1 MPELNRANASLVNG
15 TVTFLFT
22 DIEGSAGLWE
32 EEPERMRA
40 ALACHD
46 RLVRDAVAH
55 NAGKVVKATGD
66 GIHAVFSDPA
76 DGVAAAIAM
85 QRALADPTATAGLAL
100 RIRTGLHVGYV
111 ELRDADYFGS
121 AVNRA
126 ARIMGAAYGGQILL
140 SQSIVEAIDR
150 RLPTGIALRELGTV
164 LLRGMTQP
172 ERVRQIVHP
181 ELRSEFPALRSLE
194 TTPSNLP
201 TQLTS
206 FVGREHE
213 RAEVAAL
220 VRRFRLVTLV
230 GVGGLGKT
238 RLSLCVAADLLDS
251 YADGVWFVELAS
263 LSDPRL
269 VPHAVA
275 TVLGIREEPGHPV
288 IKALVK
294 FAAERNFLL
303 ILDNCE
309 HLAQAC
315 ANIAESL
322 LQSGPRVS
330 ILASSREHLRIGPE
344 RVYPVSTLSLPPS
357 DREVS
362 LDELRQY
369 GAVQLFAERA
379 LAVQPDFRLSEE
391 SASATIDICRRLDGI
406 PLAIELA
413 AARLQS
419 MSLESIAA
427 RLTHRLRLLTGGS
440 RTALGRQQTLTALID
455 WSHDLLSVKERV
467 LFRRLA
473 AFAGGWTL
481 EAAEAVGA
489 GDQVEAADVIDLLT
503 ALVEKSMVGFGR
515 ESSRYFLLETFREYG
530 LQRLHESGER
540 ASVQARHISYF
551 LDLGE
556 QSYKPIQQG
565 DRSARD
571 WLKVLDAE
579 RENLL
584 AAHTYCD
591 AADCERG
598 VGLELAH
605 ACYPYWR
612 WRGSVETGSQILREA
627 LARHGAQAQTKAR
640 CRALHAA
647 GLLSCYA
654 GRFEEAQSYLTECE
668 AATIEIGFDL
678 NPAGRIQLLAFALL
692 GQGKWSLA
700 RRRCEQALS
709 LARQSGDR
717 LQEASALSNLAQTY
731 RVAGQLDEATS
742 LLRLSNNLALALPN
756 LELIAMNTVTLA
768 MIALSKRD
776 VPAAVVTALEALEV
790 AGEGKSKHLGQA
802 VLDLAVGL
810 ASCCEEWEVAS
821 RLLGAAESHL
831 ISTGFRRD
839 PVDDAFLEP
848 LVARAKA
855 ALGAASFDDRVRQG
869 GRGVFEDAMTE
880 VMDLFERHLQQ

>member
-1 MPELNRANASLVNG
+1 MSEPTRAGSSLASR

-22 DIEGSAGLWE
+22 DIEGSARLWE

-46 RLVRDAVAH
+46 RLVRDAVAQ
-55 NAGKVVKATGD
+55 NAGIVVKATGD
-66 GIHAVFSDPA
+66 GIHAAFSDPA

-85 QRALADPTATAGLAL
+85 QCALADPAATVGLAL

-111 ELRDADYFGS
+111 ELRNADYFGS

-126 ARIMGAAYGGQILL
+126 ARIMGAAHGGQILL
-140 SQSIVEAIDR
+140 SQSIVEAIG
-150 RLPTGIALRELGTV
+150 RLPTGISLRELGTV

-172 ERVRQIVHP
+172 ERVWQIVHP

-206 FVGREHE
+206 FVGRELE

-220 VRRFRLVTLV
+220 VRQFRLVTLV

-238 RLSLCVAADLLDS
+238 RLSLRVAADLLDS

-269 VPHAVA
+269 VPYAVA
-275 TVLGIREEPGHPV
+275 SVLGVREEPGYPV

-294 FAAERNFLL
+294 FAADRNFLL

-309 HLAQAC
+309 HLVQAC
-315 ANIAESL
+315 AGLAESL

-344 RVYPVSTLSLPPS
+344 RVYPVSALSLPPS
-357 DREVS
+357 DREAS
-362 LDELRQY
+362 LDELREY

-391 SASATIDICRRLDGI
+391 NASATIDICRRLDGI

-440 RTALGRQQTLTALID
+440 RTALARQQTLTALID

-473 AFAGGWTL
+473 VFAGGWTL

-489 GDQVEAADVIDLLT
+489 RDQVEAADVVDLLT
-503 ALVEKSMVGFGR
+503 ALVEKSMVGFGS
-515 ESSRYFLLETFREYG
+515 EASRYFLLETVREYG

-540 ASVQARHISYF
+540 ATVQARHISFF
-551 LDLGE
+551 LDLSE

-571 WLKVLDAE
+571 WLSILDAE

-591 AADCERG
+591 AADCDRG
-598 VGLELAH
+598 LGLELAH

-612 WRGSVETGSQILREA
+612 WRGSLETGSQILREA
-627 LARHGAQAQTKAR
+627 LARHGAQAHTKAR

-654 GRFEEAQSYLTECE
+654 GRFEEAQSYLAECQ
-668 AATIEIGFDL
+668 AAAIEIGFDF

-700 RRRCEQALS
+700 RRQCEQALS

-731 RVAGQLDEATS
+731 RVAGQLDEAAS
-742 LLRLSNNLALALPN
+742 FLRQSNDLGEALPN
-756 LELIAMNTVTLA
+756 LELVAMNAVSLA

-776 VPAAVVTALEALEV
+776 VPAAVAAAFEAWEVTD
-790 AGEGKSKHLGQA
+790 EGTSKHLGQG

-810 ASCCEEWEVAS
+810 AAYCEEWEVAG

-831 ISTGFRRD
+831 NSTGFRRD
-839 PVDDAFLEP
+839 PVDDAFLAP
-848 LVARAKA
+848 LVARAEA
-855 ALGAASFDDRVRQG
+855 ALGAALFDDRVRQG
-869 GRGVFEDAMTE
+869 GRAGFEDAMTE
-880 VMDLFERHLQQ
+880 VRDLLERHRQQ